1 MTPDPLLRGDAAA
14 RVVNLIRA
22 YAASGGRVFVDS
34 GAFVEER
41 LLDFEVDVF
50 PVYERGAALEVHS
63 VWITRLHPTH
73 TTADPVLGGWC
84 SAQTKAVARPSG
96 G

>member
-22 YAASGGRVFVDS
+22 CAASGGRVFVDS

-41 LLDFEVDVF
+41 LLDFEVDVY
-50 PVYERGAALEVHS
+50 PVYERGLLSRCTLSGSQDCIQRTQQLIQFLAGGVVHK
-63 VWITRLHPTH
+63 RKP
-73 TTADPVLGGWC
+73 
-84 SAQTKAVARPSG
+84 
-96 G
+96 